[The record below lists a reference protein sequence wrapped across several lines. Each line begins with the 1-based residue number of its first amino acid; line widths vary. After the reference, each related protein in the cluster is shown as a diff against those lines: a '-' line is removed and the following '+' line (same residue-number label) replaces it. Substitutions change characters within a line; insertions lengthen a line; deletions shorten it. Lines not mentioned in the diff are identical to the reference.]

1 VQSGI
6 RILPK
11 LQNVGFVEQLEEKTQ
26 CAPPHGS
33 EAFGGGA
40 GAGPGGGAPHGSQLC
55 GLLMSVQLL
64 VAFFGGGKHH
74 GIACGKHH
82 GIACAAP
89 WPISM
94 IIHESAPPPPRGGV
108 A

>member
-1 VQSGI
+1 M
-6 RILPK
+6 PK
-11 LQNVGFVEQLEEKTQ
+11 LQNVGFVKQLEEKTQ

-64 VAFFGGGKHH
+64 VAFLGGGKHH

-94 IIHESAPPPPRGGV
+94 IIHESAPPPPRCGV